1 MLKYPMQYISGISVR
16 RIWPT
21 RGLCSKN
28 SP

>member
-1 MLKYPMQYISGISVR
+1 MQYISGISVLGMTYKA
-16 RIWPT
+16 T